1 MKYENELEI
10 DLGRCFRAL
19 VKKWWFVAALA
30 VLFGIAGVALTL
42 EKQDDLYTASSSVYG
57 MSEESYTYTQTG
69 VKAMNAYVDVATS
82 MKVCERAALL
92 MGKNNLTGE
101 EVMKATTVST
111 GQEKTS
117 TTAVQTDSTIIK
129 ITCKYNDPVIAMEM
143 AQAVAEA
150 FVMEMKNILGTDAV
164 QVLDKPYSYKV
175 AFDAT
180 QNQWMIRIVAFLA
193 GAVVAAGI
201 IFLGEIFDTKASTIR
216 ECSLREEIPVFG
228 VIPRFKD

>member
-19 VKKWWFVAALA
+19 MKKWWFVAALA
-30 VLFGIAGVALTL
+30 VLFGIAGVAMTL
-42 EKQDDLYTASSSVYG
+42 DKSDDLYTASSSVYG
-57 MSEESYTYTQTG
+57 MSAESYTYTQTG
-69 VKAMNAYVDVATS
+69 VKAMNDYVGVATS

-92 MGKNNLTGE
+92 MGKNNLTGT

-111 GQEKTS
+111 GQEKATS
-117 TTAVQTDSTIIK
+117 TATQNTSTIIK
-129 ITCKYNDPVIAMEM
+129 ITCEYNDPVVAMEM

-150 FVMEMKNILGTDAV
+150 FVMEMENILGTDAV
-164 QVLDKPYSYKV
+164 QVLDKPYSYKK

-180 QNQWMIRIVAFLA
+180 QNQWMIRILTFLV
-193 GAVVAAGI
+193 GAVIATGI
-201 IFLGEIFDTKASTIR
+201 VFLGEIFDTKASTIR